1 MGLEPTSGGTTI
13 HCLNHLATPAM
24 FFQLNHYNKSDGKR
38 KRVDPFFLPPD
49 VSAHKKPFINSMGP
63 FLCAVTGSKAT
74 GLFRLNG
81 TSGGVQGI
89 IH

>member
-38 KRVDPFFLPPD
+38 KRVDPFFCPLMSPPTKNPSSTPWD
-49 VSAHKKPFINSMGP
+49 LS
-63 FLCAVTGSKAT
+63 LCGHRLKSDR
-74 GLFRLNG
+74 LFRLNG